1 MFKHL
6 TYQHPTKN
14 VLAVVGVN
22 YLTPSALRK
31 WSREGKL
38 LPNKGNPVFT
48 EPDGTKHRF
57 DDGGLVCPEEDLL
70 FADTGEPVSLESSAT
85 LLQRV
90 IDRVIPDGV
99 AYEIIDSRDTTALPP
114 DRIFRNAWEQKP
126 GQPNKVDVNMP
137 KARDLH
143 MDKIR
148 RVRNDELEKLDISFM
163 RAIEAGDAAEQT
175 SITNQKQALRD
186 IPQELDLEVFATPE
200 DLHASWADNLVRPEG
215 EVTES

>member
-1 MFKHL
+1 M
-6 TYQHPTKN
+6 T
-14 VLAVVGVN
+14 
-22 YLTPSALRK
+22 
-31 WSREGKL
+31 
-38 LPNKGNPVFT
+38 NKRIVYT
-48 EPDGTKHRF
+48 RPDG
-57 DDGGLVCPEEDLL
+57 GVSILAPAPEFLAQ
-70 FADTGEPVSLESSAT
+70 FATEEEGIAAIQAKDVPSDAVAVE
-85 LLQRV
+85 V
-90 IDRVIPDGV
+90 IDETAIP
-99 AYEIIDSRDTTALPP
+99 ERS
-114 DRIFRNAWEQKP
+114 FRNAWEWNNGIQ
-126 GQPNKVDVNMP
+126 VNMP
-137 KARDLH
+137 KARVVH